1 MFQLTGFHTHTHT
14 KKTLLY
20 FNSTPKNSLNLGV
33 QLQSS
38 RWWYEPESKCV
49 HIQSL
54 VLVCKTVEQI
64 MKAKQ
69 VSPVPAI
76 AATANSSM
84 ADITPLAPCWHLWYP
99 GAVVF
104 QWKCDRAKSPSWAA
118 GRMCVASHAPGVGK
132 RGLPGRVS
140 TT

>member
-1 MFQLTGFHTHTHT
+1 MASVVVTLFELSGFRIHK

-54 VLVCKTVEQI
+54 VLVCETVEQI

-76 AATANSSM
+76 AAAANSTM
-84 ADITPLAPCWHLWYP
+84 ADITPPGTLLAS
-99 GAVVF
+99 VVSRSCGF
-104 QWKCDRAKSPSWAA
+104 PVE
-118 GRMCVASHAPGVGK
+118 M
-132 RGLPGRVS
+132 
-140 TT
+140 